1 MKEFKKVLVLFVAMA
16 LVVAFVPALWATEE
30 GHQGEQEVKAQ
41 EVKTME
47 PVKVNINT
55 ASAEELTQLKGVGEK
70 YAEAIVQYREEHGPF
85 TKAEDIQNVPGIGE
99 KTFEAN
105 KDCIMVK

>member
-30 GHQGEQEVKAQ
+30 GHQGEQEVKA
-41 EVKTME
+41 ME